1 MNETIYSVSSLNR
14 HIKQLFDNDFVLR
27 GLRLKG
33 EISNFKRYPSG
44 HVYFTLKDEESAIK
58 AVMYVS
64 YTRYMPSELKDG
76 DEVIATGYVSVYP
89 QRGEYQ
95 F

>member
-1 MNETIYSVSSLNR
+1 MSETIFSVSALNR
-14 HIKQLFDNDFVLR
+14 HIKQMFDNDFTLR

-44 HVYFTLKDEESAIK
+44 HIYFTLKDEESSIK

-64 YTRYMPSELKDG
+64 YTKFVPSNIKDG
-76 DEVIATGYVSVYP
+76 DEVVATGDVSVYP
-89 QRGEYQ
+89 Q
-95 F
+95 